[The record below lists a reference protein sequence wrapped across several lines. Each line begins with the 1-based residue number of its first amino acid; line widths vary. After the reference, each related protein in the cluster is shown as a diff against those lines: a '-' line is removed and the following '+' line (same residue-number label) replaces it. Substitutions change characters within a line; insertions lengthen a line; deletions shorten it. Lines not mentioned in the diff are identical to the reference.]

1 MAMSQ
6 VDLAERT
13 APPSALMMAR
23 QALRQA
29 EAKAGVGPV
38 AARVGAAGEGPGSG
52 WGAAR
57 WVAPRLAPGAVAEV
71 EGSMAALWAVAAAAQ
86 GPEDWC
92 AIAALPQAG
101 LLAAQEAGLVLSRAV
116 VVPDLGPAPL
126 PVLAGL
132 VDAYGLVVAGKL
144 ALGAADR
151 RRIEARLRHTGGRLV
166 TAGRWG
172 GAAVSVKVGR
182 ARLPALGEN
191 QGRADQPR
199 LDCQVRFK
207 GSAGPAARW

>member
-1 MAMSQ
+1 
-6 VDLAERT
+6 VGT
-13 APPSALMMAR
+13 AASGLSAGAASSNWGLG
-23 QALRQA
+23 
-29 EAKAGVGPV
+29 EAAWDVAAGV
-38 AARVGAAGEGPGSG
+38 AGSAQVTPGELAG
-52 WGAAR
+52 
-57 WVAPRLAPGAVAEV
+57 WVAPGLAAGVVAEV
-71 EGSMAALWAVAAAAQ
+71 EGSLAALWAVAAAAQ

-101 LLAAQEAGLVLSRAV
+101 LLAAAEAGLVLSRAV
-116 VVPDLGPAPL
+116 VVPRLGARPL